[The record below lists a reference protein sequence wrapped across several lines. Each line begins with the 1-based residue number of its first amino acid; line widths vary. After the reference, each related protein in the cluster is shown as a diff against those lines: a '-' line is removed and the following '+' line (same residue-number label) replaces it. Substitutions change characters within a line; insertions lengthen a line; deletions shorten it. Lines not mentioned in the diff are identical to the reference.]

1 MNGKRY
7 ILITFLTIFF
17 FLLLNSSLA
26 GKRFNIDDPHAKYGG
41 LTLIQTDRGSGLGGF
56 FEWSINTS
64 NRIGI
69 NASLLMIKGKYDY
82 PIIIPYDPYNP
93 SYGYSYYEKSDK
105 KRLSLLPVYINYKR
119 VLFTDAIA
127 NNFRPFLNISFG
139 PVIAFDPPNVPDF
152 VERWKKMTTA
162 YTFGGR
168 IGTGVDFLYGPG
180 TIITLYFGYDYIHF
194 LRKIDASKNYEM
206 PEGYEVPKDHDGLKD
221 YSGLILKIGFGKK
234 Y

>member
-26 GKRFNIDDPHAKYGG
+26 GKRFNIDDPYAKYGG
-41 LTLIQTDRGSGLGGF
+41 ITLIQTDRGSGLGGF

-69 NASLLMIKGKYDY
+69 NASLLMVKGKYDY
-82 PIIIPYDPYNP
+82 PIVVYD
-93 SYGYSYYEKSDK
+93 YSYRPYVIEKSDK

-119 VLFTDAIA
+119 ILFTDAIA

-139 PVIAFDPPNVPDF
+139 PVIAFDPPNIPDF
-152 VERWKKMTTA
+152 LKRWKKMTTA

-168 IGTGVDFLYGPG
+168 IGAGVDFLYGPG

-194 LRKIDASKNYEM
+194 AKKIDITKYEGEI
-206 PEGYEVPKDHDGLKD
+206 PEDWVFPKDYNGLKN